1 LIVYGRNPVLE
12 ILNYNSPSIKEI
24 FLSRA
29 SSSKKFDEIVQTAR
43 KKGIKLSFVGKDK
56 LNTLSDSSKHQGI
69 AADIKEFQYVSFND
83 LLKRKEDVFY
93 LILDHLEDPNNLGAI
108 IRTSAFF
115 SVDSVLLPKNRA
127 VGVTPVVIKTSSGT
141 VATTSICRVGSLK
154 NVIDELKR
162 NGFWIVGA
170 DASAEKAVYDLDI
183 DGLKIALVIGNEG
196 RGIGKGIK
204 DRCDF
209 LVSIP
214 KIGNI
219 NSLNASVATGIMIYE
234 LTKLKGKGLEKNN
247 NG

>member
-1 LIVYGRNPVLE
+1 MIVYGRNPVLE
-12 ILNYNSPSIKEI
+12 ILNYNSTSIKEI
-24 FLSRA
+24 FLFRA
-29 SSSKKFDEIVQTAR
+29 SSSKKFDEIVQTAG

-69 AADIKEFQYVSFND
+69 AADIKEFQYISFND

-115 SVDSVLLPKNRA
+115 SVDSVLLPKSRA
-127 VGVTPVVIKTSSGT
+127 VGVTPAVIKTSSGT
-141 VATTSICRVGSLK
+141 VATTPICRVGSLK
-154 NVIDELKR
+154 NAIDELKR

-170 DASAEKAVYDLDI
+170 DAYAEKAVYDLNI
-183 DGLKIALVIGNEG
+183 DGLKLALVIGNEG
-196 RGIGKGIK
+196 KGIGKGIK
-204 DRCDF
+204 DGCDF

-234 LTKLKGKGLEKNN
+234 LTKSKGTWKKQQRLI
-247 NG
+247 